1 MNDLVLVGIKNSIDV
16 NPEYKGMIENIELA
30 MPDIYR
36 NSSNFYKADSQMKEV
51 SLNITDMTPFTR
63 LKHILA
69 RIERTKEALR
79 ENYFITK
86 KNKNIVAKKLAQMI
100 DADELEKESLQLE
113 IEEIESGAAN
123 ADNYIKGAVRQLNFL
138 VTQYQTTME
147 AMGKE
152 FISEEEYE
160 ESESKNHVA
169 IALKQALCAAR
180 SRGGTIDEGNHIYLF
195 ELGMNGTTLQ
205 IEMNRYFAQEN
216 ELLTN
221 GLEPSHELQ
230 MAWIEEMVEKYKD
243 NPSKYVASRNLQ
255 ILDST
260 SLVRELNG

>member
-1 MNDLVLVGIKNSIDV
+1 
-16 NPEYKGMIENIELA
+16 
-30 MPDIYR
+30 
-36 NSSNFYKADSQMKEV
+36 
-51 SLNITDMTPFTR
+51 
-63 LKHILA
+63 
-69 RIERTKEALR
+69 
-79 ENYFITK
+79 
-86 KNKNIVAKKLAQMI
+86 MI
-100 DADELEKESLQLE
+100 DADELEKESLELE
-113 IEEIESGAAN
+113 IEEIESGSDN

-138 VTQYQTTME
+138 VTQYNATME
-147 AMGKE
+147 AMGKD
-152 FISEEEYE
+152 FISEEDYE

-169 IALKQALCAAR
+169 TALKQALCAAR

-195 ELGMNGTTLQ
+195 ELGINGTTLQ
-205 IEMNRYFAQEN
+205 VEMNMYFAQEN

-230 MAWIEEMVEKYKD
+230 MTWIEDMVEKYKD